1 VFPDDFFRLLQIS
14 SSSTSGLAYATIP
27 QARTPATP
35 NAAMMGKSK
44 MMGVPMNKPKISDK
58 TVVGSRVEADNSTDD
73 EVADERAAV
82 KEEDKE
88 SMLSKEEASEFT
100 ESGSMFC
107 VDGVV
112 RALVCI

>member
-1 VFPDDFFRLLQIS
+1 
-14 SSSTSGLAYATIP
+14 
-27 QARTPATP
+27 
-35 NAAMMGKSK
+35 
-44 MMGVPMNKPKISDK
+44 MNKPKISDK